1 MNALSSTPP
10 TANTPVVSVRE
21 KSTADLT
28 QAIHSPGDEAYVL
41 DRTRICL
48 KAFYEPD
55 MSHEDRA
62 AVMDEFARALRGY
75 PRWAVSRGFDGW
87 MKSGTRRP
95 SPGDIVIL
103 AGRAMQEITDELK
116 RRERIAE
123 QQAEDNAPPRCSA
136 DMSARLM
143 AQAGFTPKRLE
154 AVRKSPMA
162 LTFADAE
169 AVADAPPKPHWTE
182 TVTAD
187 SPAMEQLRRARA
199 ANPMMRAAMENAR
212 RAGGEA

>member
-1 MNALSSTPP
+1 MNAVSSIPP
-10 TANTPVVSVRE
+10 TANTPAVSVRE

-87 MKSGTRRP
+87 MKAGTRRP

-103 AGRAMQEITDELK
+103 AGRAIQEITDELK
-116 RRERIAE
+116 RRDRIAE
-123 QQAEDNAPPRCSA
+123 QQAEDDAPPRCSA

-143 AQAGFTPKRLE
+143 AQAGFTPKRLD
-154 AVRKSPMA
+154 AVRRAPMA
-162 LTFADAE
+162 LTFSEADAI
-169 AVADAPPKPHWTE
+169 ADTPSKPHWTE
-182 TVTAD
+182 TVAKD
-187 SPAMEQLRRARA
+187 SPDMERLRKARA
-199 ANPMMRAAMENAR
+199 ENPMIRAAMDAAR
-212 RAGGEA
+212 QSGGEA